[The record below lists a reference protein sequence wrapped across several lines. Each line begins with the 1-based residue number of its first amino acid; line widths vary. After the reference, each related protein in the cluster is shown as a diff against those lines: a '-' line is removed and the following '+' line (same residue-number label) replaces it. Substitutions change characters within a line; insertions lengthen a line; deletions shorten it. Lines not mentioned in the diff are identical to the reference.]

1 MASQRIIEVGEE
13 LPPFQRQT
21 GFDCWNR
28 FAAVNDEFVPIHMD
42 DEAGRAAG
50 FPTAFG
56 MGNLLF
62 SYLHN
67 LIRQW
72 LGEEGE
78 ILELGCQFRAANLKG
93 QTVTALGRVTEVTN
107 HGARTVA
114 ALELWTQDQDG
125 NLLSPGHAKVALAV

>member
-78 ILELGCQFRAANLKG
+78 ILELGCQFRGANLKG